1 MDGFGALYDK
11 QKINRQREGNSMND
25 IIRIENLKKSYGRKL
40 VLDDVSFSLEE
51 NQIIGLL
58 GPNGC
63 GKTTLIKTM
72 TGLIKDYSGNI
83 LIDGAKPGVHTK
95 SVIAYLPE
103 KSYLPDWMKP
113 SDAINY
119 FADFYSDF
127 DVRKAEQMINDF
139 DLDMKQKIKTMS
151 KGQQE
156 KISLIL
162 VMSRRAKL
170 YILDEPLG
178 GVDPAARDAI
188 LSLIMN
194 NYAENSTVLMS
205 THLIH
210 DIEPVLDRALMISKG
225 KLVLNADVEKIK
237 QEGRTVEDIFKEVF
251 AYAW

>member
-1 MDGFGALYDK
+1 MNEII
-11 QKINRQREGNSMND
+11 KIEH
-25 IIRIENLKKSYGRKL
+25 LKKSYGRKS
-40 VLDDVSFSLEE
+40 VLDDISLSLGE

-63 GKTTLIKTM
+63 GKTTLIKIL
-72 TGLIKDYSGNI
+72 TGLIKDYEGNI
-83 LIDGAKPGVHTK
+83 VIDGENPGVHTK
-95 SVIAYLPE
+95 NIIAYLPE
-103 KSYLPDWMKP
+103 KSYIPDYMRP
-113 SDAINY
+113 IDALKY
-119 FADFYSDF
+119 FSDFYSDF
-127 DVRKAEQMINDF
+127 DREKAEKMIRDF

-156 KISLIL
+156 KIALIL
-162 VMSRRAKL
+162 VMSRKAKL

-225 KLVLNADVEKIK
+225 KLVLNVPVEEIK
-237 QEGRTVEDIFKEVF
+237 KDGKTVEDIFKEVF

>member
-1 MDGFGALYDK
+1 MDGFGTLYDK
-11 QKINRQREGNSMND
+11 QKINRQREDHSMND

-83 LIDGAKPGVHTK
+83 FIDGEKPGVHTK

>member
-1 MDGFGALYDK
+1 
-11 QKINRQREGNSMND
+11 MND
-25 IIRIENLKKSYGRKL
+25 IIKIENLKKSYGKKV
-40 VLDDVSFSLEE
+40 VLDGISLSLGE

-63 GKTTLIKTM
+63 GKTTLIKTL
-72 TGLIKDYSGNI
+72 TGLIKDYEGSI
-83 LIDGAKPGVHTK
+83 LIDGEKPGVHSK
-95 SVIAYLPE
+95 SIIAYLPE
-103 KSYLPDWMKP
+103 KSYLPDWMRP
-113 SDAINY
+113 VDALKY
-119 FADFYSDF
+119 FADFYEDF
-127 DVRKAEQMINDF
+127 DTAKAEKMIRDF

-162 VMSRRAKL
+162 VMSRRATL

-194 NYAENSTVLMS
+194 NYAEHSTVLMS

-210 DIEPVLDRALMISKG
+210 DIEPVLDRALMISRG

-237 QEGRTVEDIFKEVF
+237 REGRTVEDIFKEVF

>member
-1 MDGFGALYDK
+1 MNEII
-11 QKINRQREGNSMND
+11 KIEH
-25 IIRIENLKKSYGRKL
+25 LKKSYGRKL
-40 VLDDVSFSLEE
+40 VLDDVSLSLEE

-63 GKTTLIKTM
+63 GKTTLIKTL
-72 TGLIKDYSGNI
+72 TGLIKDYEGSI
-83 LIDGAKPGVHTK
+83 IIDGEKPGVHTK

-103 KSYLPDWMKP
+103 KSYIPDWMRP
-113 SDAINY
+113 VDALKY
-119 FADFYSDF
+119 FSDFYSDF
-127 DVRKAEQMINDF
+127 DCEKAEKMIKDF

-178 GVDPAARDAI
+178 GVDPAAREAI

-210 DIEPVLDRALMISKG
+210 DIEPVLDRAIMISKG
-225 KLVLNADVEKIK
+225 KLVLNVPVEKIK
-237 QEGRTVEDIFKEVF
+237 EDGKTVEDIFKEVF

>member
-1 MDGFGALYDK
+1 
-11 QKINRQREGNSMND
+11 MND
-25 IIRIENLKKSYGRKL
+25 IIKIENLKKSYGKKV
-40 VLDDVSFSLEE
+40 VLDGISLSLGE

-63 GKTTLIKTM
+63 GKTTLIKTL
-72 TGLIKDYSGNI
+72 TGLIKDYEGSI
-83 LIDGAKPGVHTK
+83 IIDGEKPGVHSK
-95 SVIAYLPE
+95 SIIAYLPE
-103 KSYLPDWMKP
+103 KSYLPDWMRP
-113 SDAINY
+113 VDALKY
-119 FADFYSDF
+119 FADFYEDF
-127 DVRKAEQMINDF
+127 DTAKAEKMIHDF

-194 NYAENSTVLMS
+194 NYAEHSTVLMS

-210 DIEPVLDRALMISKG
+210 DIEPVLDRALMISRG

>member
-1 MDGFGALYDK
+1 
-11 QKINRQREGNSMND
+11 MND
-25 IIRIENLKKSYGRKL
+25 IIKIENLKKSYGKKV
-40 VLDDVSFSLEE
+40 VLDGISLSLGE

-63 GKTTLIKTM
+63 GKTTLIKTL
-72 TGLIKDYSGNI
+72 TGLIKDYEGSI
-83 LIDGAKPGVHTK
+83 LIDGEKPGVHSK
-95 SVIAYLPE
+95 SIIAYLPE
-103 KSYLPDWMKP
+103 KSYLPDWMRP
-113 SDAINY
+113 VDALKY
-119 FADFYSDF
+119 FADFYEDF
-127 DVRKAEQMINDF
+127 DTAKAEKMIRDF

-194 NYAENSTVLMS
+194 NYAEHSTVLMS

-210 DIEPVLDRALMISKG
+210 DIEPVLDRALMISRG

>member
-1 MDGFGALYDK
+1 
-11 QKINRQREGNSMND
+11 MND
-25 IIRIENLKKSYGRKL
+25 IIKIENLKKSYGKKV
-40 VLDDVSFSLEE
+40 VLDGISLSLGE

-63 GKTTLIKTM
+63 GKTTLIKTL
-72 TGLIKDYSGNI
+72 TGLIKDYEGSI
-83 LIDGAKPGVHTK
+83 LIDGEKPGVHSK
-95 SVIAYLPE
+95 SIIAYLPE
-103 KSYLPDWMKP
+103 KSYLPDWMRP
-113 SDAINY
+113 VDALKY
-119 FADFYSDF
+119 FADFYEDF
-127 DVRKAEQMINDF
+127 DTAKAEKMIRDF

-194 NYAENSTVLMS
+194 NYAEHSTVLMS

-210 DIEPVLDRALMISKG
+210 DIEPVLDRALMISRG

-237 QEGRTVEDIFKEVF
+237 REGRTVEDIFKEVF

>member
-1 MDGFGALYDK
+1 
-11 QKINRQREGNSMND
+11 MND
-25 IIRIENLKKSYGRKL
+25 IIKIENLKKSYGKKV
-40 VLDDVSFSLEE
+40 VLDDISLSLGE

-63 GKTTLIKTM
+63 GKTTLIKTL
-72 TGLIKDYSGNI
+72 TGLIKDYEGNI
-83 LIDGAKPGVHTK
+83 LIDGEKPGVHTK
-95 SVIAYLPE
+95 SIIAYLPE
-103 KSYLPDWMKP
+103 KSYLPDWMRP
-113 SDAINY
+113 VDALKY

-127 DVRKAEQMINDF
+127 DTQKAEKMIRDF

-194 NYAENSTVLMS
+194 NYAEASTVLMS

-210 DIEPVLDRALMISKG
+210 DIEPVLDRALMISRG

-237 QEGRTVEDIFKEVF
+237 QDGRTVEDIFKEVF